1 MPLSFPVTVL
11 LNAASGGAGPDEATI
26 QTRFLAAGIEAEIV
40 VLQSGQDPGDA
51 ARLALDRAQIVVAAG
66 GDGTVSGVAGALAG
80 TSRVLGVLP
89 VGTLNHF
96 AKDLKI
102 PLDLEGAV
110 ATIAGGRVASV
121 DVGQV
126 HDRVFVNNAS
136 IGVYPSIVET
146 REELRRAG
154 HGKWP
159 AMLLAMV
166 RMLRSYRGVLVRMT
180 VDGKE
185 AQWRTPFVFVGNNA
199 YTVEGLRLGSRR
211 AVDGGRLFAYLAPR
225 IHAYQLPL
233 LAIRALLGLSA
244 VSEDFEIVSA
254 ADLRVDAPHHRD
266 IALAL
271 DGELT
276 RMTTPLDFRTWA
288 GALRV
293 LVPPV

>member
-1 MPLSFPVTVL
+1 MPLSSSVIVL
-11 LNAASGGAGPDEATI
+11 LNAASGGAGPNEATI
-26 QTRFLAAGIEAEIV
+26 QAQFLVAGIEAEVV
-40 VLQSGQDPGDA
+40 VLQPGQDPGEA
-51 ARLALDRAQIVVAAG
+51 ARLVLDRAGIVVAAG

-96 AKDLKI
+96 AKDLAI

-159 AMLLAMV
+159 AM
-166 RMLRSYRGVLVRMT
+166 
-180 VDGKE
+180 
-185 AQWRTPFVFVGNNA
+185 
-199 YTVEGLRLGSRR
+199 
-211 AVDGGRLFAYLAPR
+211 
-225 IHAYQLPL
+225 
-233 LAIRALLGLSA
+233 
-244 VSEDFEIVSA
+244 
-254 ADLRVDAPHHRD
+254 
-266 IALAL
+266 
-271 DGELT
+271 
-276 RMTTPLDFRTWA
+276 
-288 GALRV
+288 
-293 LVPPV
+293 